1 MFSLLPFGICIY
13 NLIQTSVCVRARAC
27 VIESLRFVAHVHIY
41 ISKTFTLCKG
51 MQCQLEM
58 CVLCKLRHS
67 KIPSVFL
74 SLSLSLSFL
83 QLHCSLPNIL
93 LQPFW
98 VFFDLRCTNFFYGQ
112 LLNLYVF
119 ITTNCVLGIFYFV
132 NEMVLIILMN

>member
-1 MFSLLPFGICIY
+1 MGVVVGGVILDESVLLASNSPQHENSSLQPVADSLL
-13 NLIQTSVCVRARAC
+13 R
-27 VIESLRFVAHVHIY
+27 
-41 ISKTFTLCKG
+41 
-51 MQCQLEM
+51 
-58 CVLCKLRHS
+58 KLRHS

-74 SLSLSLSFL
+74 SLSLL

-119 ITTNCVLGIFYFV
+119 ITTNFVLGIFYFV
-132 NEMVLIILMN
+132 NQMLLIILMN

>member
-1 MFSLLPFGICIY
+1 MC
-13 NLIQTSVCVRARAC
+13 VCARAC
-27 VIESLRFVAHVHIY
+27 VIESLHFVANVHIY
-41 ISKTFTLCKG
+41 ISKTFSLCKG

-58 CVLCKLRHS
+58 CVFRKLHHS
-67 KIPSVFL
+67 KIPSVSLSLSSSLSL

-83 QLHCSLPNIL
+83 LLHCSLPNIL